1 MAGNSTGIPLVQ
13 QAMEELFGVNKVM
26 RKVHPKH
33 CVALGAAILAARIG
47 PNVVCAAPVRGGS
60 GRECGHVNKE
70 GASVCAGCGTALEAK
85 PGTGAAHGAADHD
98 AGPSLQIG
106 GIAPFHYGTQSA
118 GDKFNL
124 YIEKGE
130 PYPTEG
136 PKTHPFTT
144 RAPNARMISI
154 PVYGGE
160 DLDHASR
167 NEKQGEAFAVLP
179 PGLPQGAAI
188 LIRLSLD
195 SDGIFEVAAHLD
207 DGTDLHPWVVTGEN
221 DAKAIDVIQGVEK
234 ALAEA
239 GQNLSPQEMGSLEN
253 ARNQAF
259 EAMKDGD
266 FQGAIDKAKGMNRII
281 DEAGPEAPDML
292 ENVIGYLEF
301 ILHEYAWAIDPNQA
315 YRLNNLLEEAKRAME
330 SGTAKQKEEKT
341 QAIIAQT
348 ERLPQV
354 IQVFVGV
361 KMAIR
366 TRIHPNDPALA
377 MNLEEEL
384 EEVEGAFKSRNR
396 MAESK
401 LTAYVAKL
409 QKAIAEIQ
417 PGGMKC
423 HNGHT
428 VPAGQR
434 YCSVCK
440 EDTWLVDAKGAATS
454 SSDKFRRKK

>member
-1 MAGNSTGIPLVQ
+1 MLSFQL
-13 QAMEELFGVNKVM
+13 LD
-26 RKVHPKH
+26 
-33 CVALGAAILAARIG
+33 
-47 PNVVCAAPVRGGS
+47 S
-60 GRECGHVNKE
+60 
-70 GASVCAGCGTALEAK
+70 SS
-85 PGTGAAHGAADHD
+85 
-98 AGPSLQIG
+98 PSLG
-106 GIAPFHYGTQSA
+106 GDSGADGSVMEASGWARHFARAKRWSNVRAH
-118 GDKFNL
+118 
-124 YIEKGE
+124 
-130 PYPTEG
+130 
-136 PKTHPFTT
+136 TT
-144 RAPNARMISI
+144 RVTWPCGMPGAKIHNRRVPNARMISI

-160 DLDHASR
+160 DVDHASR

-179 PGLPQGAAI
+179 PGLPQGTPI
-188 LIRLSLD
+188 LIRFSLD

-281 DEAGPEAPDML
+281 DEAGPQAPDML
-292 ENVIGYLEF
+292 ENVIGYMEF

-315 YRLNNLLEEAKRAME
+315 YRLNNLLEEGKRALQ

-384 EEVEGAFKSRNR
+384 EEVEAAFKSRNR

-401 LTAYVAKL
+401 LTAFLAKL
-409 QKAIAEIQ
+409 QKAIAQIQ
-417 PGGMKC
+417 PGGIKC
-423 HNGHT
+423 HNGHP

-434 YCSVCK
+434 YCPVCK

-454 SSDKFRRKK
+454 SSGGFRRK